1 MTNCIDFHF
10 LYRKINIM
18 MIKRIDIQ
26 IILFYLFLIFL
37 SLMLLMVVCNSLFIY
52 ECTMV
57 PNLLIHWLIIL

>member
-1 MTNCIDFHF
+1 
-10 LYRKINIM
+10 M